1 MNVPAKVPFEVGL
14 KTMLL
19 LQLAPAAS
27 VVPHPKAEI
36 AKGDEAPAPFTVMAE
51 LVPLVRTR
59 VCGELV
65 VPTACEPKFRLA
77 GESVTPVVELAPVPV
92 REVDCVPA
100 ESVTARLPVRVPLA
114 VGVNVTETE
123 QLAPAARLVPHPLPA
138 TWKSPEVVTEVI
150 EIDDAVPLVS
160 VALCAALVVPTVW
173 LAKVRLE
180 GDSVT
185 EPPVVVPPVPVRETF

>member
-100 ESVTARLPVRVPLA
+100 ESVTARLPVRSMHAEDHECRGQGQQERSGCSSLDVFL
-114 VGVNVTETE
+114 
-123 QLAPAARLVPHPLPA
+123 H
-138 TWKSPEVVTEVI
+138 
-150 EIDDAVPLVS
+150 
-160 VALCAALVVPTVW
+160 
-173 LAKVRLE
+173 
-180 GDSVT
+180 
-185 EPPVVVPPVPVRETF
+185 